1 MEQSLIQKIKE
12 GLYLDHEKKQVV
24 WTMPIETVKED
35 ELTWNMLQNNS
46 IDGFLEL
53 EYYCIDDKMCL
64 CYPYQNLQSVCS
76 YLEKKKADLSFFRL
90 LFENIAKLMESGA
103 SFLLP
108 EQGYLLDIEMIFID
122 HVKKQVKVCYLP
134 GQKAIIEQQM
144 IRLVEILLEK
154 ADHHSEEGIRFI
166 YGLYDMF
173 VTEGFCIERLQQ
185 FLKDFSIENIRKRDN
200 VTLKKEF
207 DHTIKES
214 FQTNGRN
221 ENDLNLEKSKKC
233 NAYPQQSVGQ
243 ENKNIYYTQEEKIKS
258 QKNSASDKI
267 RFQLQYVPSYKEEE
281 KTKSLFWKKRK
292 KKSLIDFFIAACR
305 LEQYESC
312 LDEISIGRD
321 QKCDYSIA
329 WERISM
335 QHAHVGM
342 EENRFYV
349 MDMNSAYGTYIN
361 GKKVSAFVKT
371 FCHTGD
377 ILTFADI
384 SYRICGS

>member
-1 MEQSLIQKIKE
+1 MNKE
-12 GLYLDHEKKQVV
+12 GLYLDQEKKQVV

-134 GQKAIIEQQM
+134 GQKAVIEQQM

-207 DHTIKES
+207 DHTIKGS
-214 FQTNGRN
+214 FQTNSRN
-221 ENDLNLEKSKKC
+221 ENDLDLEKSRKC

-281 KTKSLFWKKRK
+281 KTKSLFWQKRK

-335 QHAHVGM
+335 QHAHVGID
-342 EENRFYV
+342 ENRFYV
-349 MDMNSAYGTYIN
+349 MDMDSAYGTYIN
-361 GKKVSAFVKT
+361 GEKVSAFVKT
-371 FCHTGD
+371 FCRTGD

-384 SYRICGS
+384 SYRICRS

>member
-1 MEQSLIQKIKE
+1 MNKE
-12 GLYLDHEKKQVV
+12 GLYLDQEKKQVV

-46 IDGFLEL
+46 IDGFLEF

-90 LFENIAKLMESGA
+90 LFENIAKLMESGS

-134 GQKAIIEQQM
+134 GQKAVIERQM

-221 ENDLNLEKSKKC
+221 ENDLNLETSRKC

-243 ENKNIYYTQEEKIKS
+243 ENKNIYDTQEEKIKL

-281 KTKSLFWKKRK
+281 KAKSLFWQKRK
-292 KKSLIDFFIAACR
+292 KKSLIDFFITACR

-349 MDMNSAYGTYIN
+349 MDMDSANGTYIN

>member
-1 MEQSLIQKIKE
+1 MNKE
-12 GLYLDHEKKQVV
+12 GLYLDQEKKQVV

-46 IDGFLEL
+46 IDGFLEF

-134 GQKAIIEQQM
+134 GQKAVIERQM

-207 DHTIKES
+207 DHTIKEL

-221 ENDLNLEKSKKC
+221 ENDLNLEKSGKC

-243 ENKNIYYTQEEKIKS
+243 ENKNIYYTQEEKIIS

-281 KTKSLFWKKRK
+281 KAKSLFWQKRK
-292 KKSLIDFFIAACR
+292 KKSLIDFFITACR

-321 QKCDYSIA
+321 QRCDYSIA
-329 WERISM
+329 WERISL

-349 MDMNSAYGTYIN
+349 MDMDSAYGTYIN

>member
-1 MEQSLIQKIKE
+1 MNKE
-12 GLYLDHEKKQVV
+12 GLYLDQEKKQVV
-24 WTMPIETVKED
+24 WTMPIEIVKED

-76 YLEKKKADLSFFRL
+76 YLEKKKADISFFRL

-221 ENDLNLEKSKKC
+221 ENDLDLEKSRKC
-233 NAYPQQSVGQ
+233 NAYPQQSVGR

-281 KTKSLFWKKRK
+281 KTKSLFWQKRK

-335 QHAHVGM
+335 QHAHVGID
-342 EENRFYV
+342 ENRFYV
-349 MDMNSAYGTYIN
+349 MDMDSAYGTYIN
-361 GKKVSAFVKT
+361 GEKVSAFVKT

-384 SYRICGS
+384 SYRICRS